1 MRILVTGGAGFIG
14 SHLAEQLLDR
24 GNEVWV
30 LDDLSTGSLNN
41 LKTFEHNPDLHF
53 VKGSVTDPAIVSQ
66 LAANV
71 DQIFHLAAAVG
82 VRYVLEDPLRS
93 LITNIRGTEVVLEAA
108 NQRRTKVIL
117 FSSSE
122 VYGKG
127 EKVPFAED
135 DDRVLGPTHKLRW
148 AYACGKA
155 VDECLAQSYWQRFK
169 LPVVIV
175 RCFNTCGPRQ
185 SGAYGMVI
193 PNMIARALRGEP
205 IQVYGDGQQTRCF
218 SAVGDVV
225 RGVLMLSDNE
235 QAVGEVFNIGSDEE
249 VTVLELA
256 QRIRKHCHSK
266 SLISFVPY
274 EQVYG
279 DSFEDMRRRVPD
291 LAKIGRVTGYR
302 PEVSLDQL
310 LQLTIGHMNVQET
323 PPSRPARLAT
333 A

>member
-24 GNEVWV
+24 GDEVWV

-41 LKTFEHNPDLHF
+41 LKSFEHNPRFHF
-53 VKGSVTDPAIVSQ
+53 VKGSVTDPNAVSG
-66 LAANV
+66 LAATV

-108 NQRRTKVIL
+108 NVRRTKVIL

-155 VDECLAQSYWQRFK
+155 VDECLAQSYWQRYK

-193 PNMIARALRGEP
+193 PNMIGRALRGEP

-225 RGVLMLSDNE
+225 RGVLMLSE
-235 QAVGEVFNIGSDEE
+235 SEHAVGEE

-256 QRIRKHCHSK
+256 QRVRKLCQSK
-266 SLISFVPY
+266 SLIQFVPY

-291 LAKIGRVTGYR
+291 LSKIRRMAGYQ
-302 PEVSLDQL
+302 PEISLDQL
-310 LQLTIGHMNVQET
+310 LQLTIGHMDVKQEIPT
-323 PPSRPARLAT
+323 RPARLAT